1 MKTHYSIQ
9 VLGKVQ
15 GVWFRKYTKNKA
27 VELQLK
33 GFVRNE
39 EDGSVYIEVEGKT
52 DSLETFIDWLYSGS
66 PLAKVTHVN
75 FTQKELKNFDKF
87 EVQR

>member
-27 VELQLK
+27 DELKLK
-33 GFVRNE
+33 GIVRNKE
-39 EDGSVYIEVEGKT
+39 NGSVYIEVEGKLS
-52 DSLETFIDWLYSGS
+52 SLEIFIEWLYKGS

-75 FTQKELKNFDKF
+75 FVQDKF
-87 EVQR
+87 KDYNKFEILH